1 MKIKQIA
8 AVVLTAAMVTAGGAA
23 ESADS
28 YKVGW
33 KVTFSLPDNQDS
45 AGFDKNLWEAGGTKI
60 GVAEPTYVVEKCR
73 FKQISRNALEVACD
87 NPAQRG

>member
-23 ESADS
+23 ESAGS

-33 KVTFSLPDNQDS
+33 KVAFSLP
-45 AGFDKNLWEAGGTKI
+45 
-60 GVAEPTYVVEKCR
+60 AEPKSEWP
-73 FKQISRNALEVACD
+73 NLLM
-87 NPAQRG
+87 